1 MRIFC
6 GSLLFILLILAT
18 QAVAWGQTGRP
29 TSVAE
34 LATYTGADREQILV
48 EGAKKEGKVVWY
60 TTLIAYKEIA
70 NFFESKYSGVKVE
83 AYRTDSR
90 DLIKRVLTEAQAR
103 RSQVD
108 AIETTPPG
116 LMTFRE
122 NKLIA
127 PYTSPHVAA
136 YPEATK
142 VNAGKGLV
150 YWVTDRESFV
160 GVGYNKNSIKP
171 SEVPKNFEE
180 LLKPALKGKIGISG
194 DETGVRILGAML
206 RVKGEEFVRR
216 LKGQDIKMYPI
227 SGGALNE
234 LVVSGEVAIAP
245 SIFRNHVLSSIEKGA
260 PVAWVPMELVAS
272 NAGGA
277 AVAAQAQ
284 RPHAAILFVDFLISP
299 LGQKILEEQ
308 FKFGSPIKDYGFKRW
323 YPESGFTIDQYEE
336 ASDKWRKLLR
346 EITRK

>member
-1 MRIFC
+1 MRRLSTTIVFC
-6 GSLLFILLILAT
+6 LTMLG
-18 QAVAWGQTGRP
+18 VASGQVRKP
-29 TSVAE
+29 TSLSE
-34 LATYTGADREQILV
+34 LATYTGADREQVLA

-70 NFFESKYSGVKVE
+70 KFFESKYSGVKVE

-122 NKLIA
+122 QKLLA
-127 PYTSPHVAA
+127 PYLSPHLAA
-136 YPEATK
+136 YPEGTK
-142 VNAGKGLV
+142 EKASKGLV
-150 YWVTDRESFV
+150 FWVTDRESFI

-171 SEVPKNFEE
+171 NEVPKSFDD
-180 LLKPALKGKIGISG
+180 LLKPELKGKIGISG
-194 DETGVRILGAML
+194 DETGVRILGGML

-245 SIFRNHVLSSIEKGA
+245 SIFRNHVLQSIEKGA

-299 LGQKILEEQ
+299 EGQKIFEEK
-308 FKFGSPIKDYGFKRW
+308 FMFGSPMKDYGFKRW